1 MVADVSVTRMGARG
15 GETGQTVRQGD
26 REREKDRERRKE
38 GDVKETVNRNW
49 KAKWEREELID

>member
-26 REREKDRERRKE
+26 REREKQDRQLDRETESGRKTERGGRKE
-38 GDVKETVNRNW
+38 M
-49 KAKWEREELID
+49 